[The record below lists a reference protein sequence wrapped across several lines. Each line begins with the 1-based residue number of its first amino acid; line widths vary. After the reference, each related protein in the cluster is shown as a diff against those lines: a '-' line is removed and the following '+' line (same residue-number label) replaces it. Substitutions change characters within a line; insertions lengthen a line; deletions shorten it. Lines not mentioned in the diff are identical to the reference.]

1 MKSGFS
7 IQWLKS
13 IQPRKQR
20 KYRFNAPYH
29 SRSSFMNVHLAK
41 DLQKKY
47 GIKSLRVRK
56 GDKAKVLRGSFKGQS
71 GTVDRVTPIRERVFI
86 TSIETTKKDG
96 AKVPYPVHPSNL
108 LLTSIVTE
116 DKRRFKKQKTEEKEN
131 GTTTP

>member
-1 MKSGFS
+1 
-7 IQWLKS
+7 
-13 IQPRKQR
+13 
-20 KYRFNAPYH
+20 
-29 SRSSFMNVHLAK
+29 MNVHLAK